1 MCGLACTWKY
11 VVVDVF
17 NVVNLS
23 MEVSCWGC
31 ILRSLVSQGK

>member
-17 NVVNLS
+17 NVVFFVNGSKLLGMYS
-23 MEVSCWGC
+23 A
-31 ILRSLVSQGK
+31 